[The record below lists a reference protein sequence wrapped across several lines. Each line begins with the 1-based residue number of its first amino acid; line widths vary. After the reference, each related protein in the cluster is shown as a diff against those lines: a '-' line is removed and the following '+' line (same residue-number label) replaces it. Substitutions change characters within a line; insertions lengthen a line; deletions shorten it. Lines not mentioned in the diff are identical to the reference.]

1 MAKFRTKE
9 KEDEKTYK
17 HAVTIAQIKFS
28 KPRNSGQNYPKESK
42 IHQGNCLEE
51 RNYCSQRQSL
61 VMENVIYRK
70 QNKQSG
76 EEIREVICC

>member
-17 HAVTIAQIKFS
+17 RAVTIAQIKFS

-42 IHQGNCLEE
+42 IHQGI
-51 RNYCSQRQSL
+51 
-61 VMENVIYRK
+61 VWRK
-70 QNKQSG
+70 ETTALKDKAW
-76 EEIREVICC
+76 